1 MITNRKMIDA
11 LYREL
16 EYSMYVIR
24 SDAWALQIPACVD
37 PLGAL

>member
-16 EYSMYVIR
+16 EHSMCVIR
-24 SDAWALQIPACVD
+24 RDAWALQIRTRVD

>member
-16 EYSMYVIR
+16 GCSVYVIKR
-24 SDAWALQIPACVD
+24 EAWVLQIPACVD
-37 PLGAL
+37 PLGVL